1 MIYVL
6 NSKGIPLMP
15 TNRHGKVRHLLR
27 DKKAVIVNY
36 NPFTIQLTKERSNEV
51 QEVSLGVDTGYNNIG
66 ISVTTKDKVLFEA
79 NVDIANNISKRLKER
94 SSLRRDRRNRKTRI
108 RKARFLNRKRSK
120 GWLPPSVK
128 TRLDRHY
135 NIIAKVHKFLPIG
148 KIVVEIANFDIQK
161 IKNPDIKGA
170 EYQQG
175 EQLGF
180 FNIREFVLHRD
191 GHICRCCKGKSGDKI
206 LNVHHIE
213 SRLTGG
219 NAPNNLI
226 TLCETC
232 HKKFHKGEITLEGVE
247 RGKSYKAETFMGLVR
262 NYLYKRLKEEYKNVK
277 YTYGYI
283 TKSVRIEN
291 KLNKDHYIDA
301 RCISGNPLADSND
314 VYKVKKV
321 RCHNRQL
328 HTAKYNK
335 RGVRDKRSS
344 PFITNGFRAY
354 DKVEITVKGVVKR
367 GFIVSKIY
375 GGNSVEM
382 RDINGKIIGRYVCK
396 KLKLLDKRKN
406 FIFEKCDINH

>member
-1 MIYVL
+1 
-6 NSKGIPLMP
+6 
-15 TNRHGKVRHLLR
+15 
-27 DKKAVIVNY
+27 
-36 NPFTIQLTKERSNEV
+36 
-51 QEVSLGVDTGYNNIG
+51 
-66 ISVTTKDKVLFEA
+66 
-79 NVDIANNISKRLKER
+79 
-94 SSLRRDRRNRKTRI
+94 
-108 RKARFLNRKRSK
+108 
-120 GWLPPSVK
+120 LPV
-128 TRLDRHY
+128 
-135 NIIAKVHKFLPIG
+135 G

-175 EQLGF
+175 DQLGF
-180 FNIREFVLHRD
+180 WNVRAFVLHRD

-219 NAPNNLI
+219 DAPNNLI

-232 HKKFHKGEITLEGVE
+232 HKKFHRGEITLEGVE
-247 RGKSYKAETFMGLVR
+247 RGNSYKAETFMGLVR
-262 NYLYKRLKEEYKNVK
+262 NYLYKRLKDEYKNVK

-301 RCISGNPLADSND
+301 RCISGNPLTESND

-354 DKVEITVKGVVKR
+354 DKVEIIVKGVVKR
-367 GFIVSKIY
+367 GFIASKIY